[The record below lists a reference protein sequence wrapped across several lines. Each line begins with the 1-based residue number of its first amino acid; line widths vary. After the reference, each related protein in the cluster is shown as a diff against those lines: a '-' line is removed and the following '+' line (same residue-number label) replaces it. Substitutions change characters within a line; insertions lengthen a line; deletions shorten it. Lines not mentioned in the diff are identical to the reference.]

1 MTRPHGIGQP
11 VFQPQS
17 GHMHELPF
25 VIRDESGAEGAG
37 TAGSVR
43 VGTPTSVLL
52 STRQWLT

>member
-1 MTRPHGIGQP
+1 MTRPQGIGQP

-37 TAGSVR
+37 TAR